1 MGENGPAILQRGEM
15 VLPPGL
21 TAFLLGL
28 PDLLTRLPM
37 MGRPGAL
44 LPAIPGPAPVINQ
57 GDTYVYPTMAQ
68 GAITVQVTVG
78 STDAADIREA
88 ARLTAVEM
96 RREIAAIVPAWFRD
110 AMSDLAS
117 DSDTTILR

>member
-1 MGENGPAILQRGEM
+1 M
-15 VLPPGL
+15 
-21 TAFLLGL
+21 TTFLLGL
-28 PDLLTRLPM
+28 PDLLTNVSPM
-37 MGRPGAL
+37 MAAGPGAL

-78 STDAADIREA
+78 STDGADIREA

-110 AMSDLAS
+110 AMSDLANGA
-117 DSDTTILR
+117 DSIILR

>member
-1 MGENGPAILQRGEM
+1 MMATQPSPTSKLYCGK
-15 VLPPGL
+15 
-21 TAFLLGL
+21 LGL
-28 PDLLTRLPM
+28 DRLPNLLPM
-37 MGRPGAL
+37 MTTLQAGPGAL
-44 LPAIPGPAPVINQ
+44 LPAIPGPAPIINNSVNNFYASMNR
-57 GDTYVYPTMAQ
+57 DAV
-68 GAITVQVTVG
+68 TVQVTVG